1 MNCFHVKLG
10 KDSSQIERKAKL
22 MLGMG
27 GNKRVVHG
35 HKQLEAASPLLSNSM
50 LCFSPVFLQFSLF
63 LCFRAWW
70 KLQCI
75 ISHFTNKIKMILLV
89 VATWHSCWTTQVFLT
104 CTNGWDTLCP
114 YKRVRCCDA
123 YKWGRYVVS
132 THHLSTRSFLAIF
145 ASRALVW
152 EVEIKECSRC
162 SMFLLAA
169 RWQDVQHRVL
179 RIDWVISWAKYVAKV

>member
-1 MNCFHVKLG
+1 MYCFHMKLG

-63 LCFRAWW
+63 LCFRACW
-70 KLQCI
+70 KLQAI
-75 ISHFTNKIKMILLV
+75 ISHFTNKIKIILLV

-104 CTNGWDTLCP
+104 CTNGWGTLCP
-114 YKRVRCCDA
+114 YKRARCCDA

-145 ASRALVW
+145 ASRAA
-152 EVEIKECSRC
+152 EGKSRSKNAAAVPC
-162 SMFLLAA
+162 FCLL
-169 RWQDVQHRVL
+169 RVD
-179 RIDWVISWAKYVAKV
+179 RMCNTVP